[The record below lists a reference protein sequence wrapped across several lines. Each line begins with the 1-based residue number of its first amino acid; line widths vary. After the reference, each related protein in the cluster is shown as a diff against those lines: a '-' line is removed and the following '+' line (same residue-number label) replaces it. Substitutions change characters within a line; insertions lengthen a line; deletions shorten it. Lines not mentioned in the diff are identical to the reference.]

1 MNHLQIHTLPIKRN
15 ERSFNYRTP
24 MARTIGAD
32 GRKTAQRILD
42 QSLPLIAK
50 LGYSAVSMRMIAGAV
65 GVNVGALYNH
75 FPNKQQILVRLMTD
89 HMNALL
95 AGWHEIE
102 TDGLSPA
109 QRIEQFVRFHIAF
122 NIPRSEDVFISFM
135 ELRSL
140 EPENHKMIEGL
151 RSQYEN
157 IVASIIRDGSDA
169 GQFNVADTH
178 VATMSVLGSLVG
190 VNTWYRETGRLSK
203 SKIQDYYVEMT
214 FRALGYST
222 ERDANV

>member
-1 MNHLQIHTLPIKRN
+1 
-15 ERSFNYRTP
+15 
-24 MARTIGAD
+24 MARTVGAD
-32 GRKTAQRILD
+32 GQKTAQRILD

-50 LGYSAVSMRMIAGAV
+50 LGYSAVSMRMIASAV

-109 QRIEQFVRFHIAF
+109 GRMEQFVRFHIAF

-157 IVASIIRDGSDA
+157 VVASIIRDGSDA

-178 VATMSVLGSLVG
+178 VATMSVLGSLIG

-203 SKIQDYYVEMT
+203 SKIQDYYVNMT
-214 FRALGYST
+214 FGALGYTS
-222 ERDANV
+222 EEDANV

>member
-1 MNHLQIHTLPIKRN
+1 
-15 ERSFNYRTP
+15 

-32 GRKTAQRILD
+32 GRKTTQRILD
-42 QSLPLIAK
+42 ESLPLIAK
-50 LGYSAVSMRMIAGAV
+50 LGYSAVSMRMIASAV

-75 FPNKQQILVRLMTD
+75 FSNKQNILVRLMTD

-95 AGWHEIE
+95 AGWNDVD
-102 TDGLSPA
+102 TTGLTPA
-109 QRIEQFVRFHIAF
+109 HRMDHFVRFHIAF
-122 NIPRSEDVFISFM
+122 NIPRADAVFLSFM

-140 EPENHKMIEGL
+140 EPDNHKVIEEL

-157 IVASIIRDGSDA
+157 IVATIIRDGVNA
-169 GQFNVADTH
+169 HEFHVADNH

-214 FRALGYST
+214 FRALGYNE
-222 ERDANV
+222 ERDENV

>member
-1 MNHLQIHTLPIKRN
+1 
-15 ERSFNYRTP
+15 

-32 GRKTAQRILD
+32 GQKTAQRILE

-50 LGYSAVSMRMIAGAV
+50 LGYSAVSMRMIASAV

-75 FPNKQQILVRLMTD
+75 FPNKQHILVRLMTD

-95 AGWHEIE
+95 SGWHDIE

-151 RSQYEN
+151 RNQYEN
-157 IVASIIRDGSDA
+157 IVATIIRDGSDT
-169 GQFNVADTH
+169 GEFNVADTH
-178 VATMSVLGSLVG
+178 VATMSVLGSLIG

-214 FRALGYST
+214 FRALGAT
-222 ERDANV
+222 TKGTANV

>member
-1 MNHLQIHTLPIKRN
+1 
-15 ERSFNYRTP
+15 
-24 MARTIGAD
+24 MARTVGAD
-32 GRKTAQRILD
+32 GQKTAQRILE

-89 HMNALL
+89 HMNTLL
-95 AGWHEIE
+95 AQWHEIK
-102 TDGLSPA
+102 TDGLTPA
-109 QRIEQFVRFHIAF
+109 QRMEQFVRFHIAF
-122 NIPRSEDVFISFM
+122 NIPRSQDVFISFM

-140 EPENHKMIEGL
+140 EPENHKLIEGL

-157 IVASIIRDGSDA
+157 VIATIIRDGCDA
-169 GQFNVADTH
+169 NEFHVADTH
-178 VATMSVLGSLVG
+178 VATMSVLGSLIG

-203 SKIQDYYVEMT
+203 SQIQDYYVDLT
-214 FRALGYST
+214 FRALGY
-222 ERDANV
+222 APQ

>member
-1 MNHLQIHTLPIKRN
+1 
-15 ERSFNYRTP
+15 
-24 MARTIGAD
+24 MARTVGAD
-32 GRKTAQRILD
+32 GQKTAQRILE

-50 LGYSAVSMRMIAGAV
+50 LGYSAVSMRMIASAV

-95 AGWHEIE
+95 TGWHEIE

-109 QRIEQFVRFHIAF
+109 ERMEQFVRFHIAF

-140 EPENHKMIEGL
+140 EPENHRVIEGL

-157 IVASIIRDGSDA
+157 VVASIIRDGSDA
-169 GQFNVADTH
+169 GEFHVADTH
-178 VATMSVLGSLVG
+178 VATMSVLGSLIG

-214 FRALGYST
+214 FRALGANT
-222 ERDANV
+222 KEDANV

>member
-1 MNHLQIHTLPIKRN
+1 
-15 ERSFNYRTP
+15 
-24 MARTIGAD
+24 
-32 GRKTAQRILD
+32 
-42 QSLPLIAK
+42 
-50 LGYSAVSMRMIAGAV
+50 
-65 GVNVGALYNH
+65 
-75 FPNKQQILVRLMTD
+75 MTD

-102 TDGLSPA
+102 TDNLSPA
-109 QRIEQFVRFHIAF
+109 QRIEQFVRYHIAF

-140 EPENHKMIEGL
+140 EPENHKMIEVL

-157 IVASIIRDGSDA
+157 VVASIIRDGSQT

-178 VATMSVLGSLVG
+178 VATMSVLGSLIG

-203 SKIQDYYVEMT
+203 SKIQDYYVDMT
-214 FRALGYST
+214 FRALGYTT